1 MSAGQFF
8 NNLFGSQATH
18 QQTPGVQVAVPGA
31 GNQIPNPTV
40 PITSPDSATAA
51 ANGVIP
57 PGTDTSTT
65 NPNAGL
71 DSFVDLWKNAPVDP
85 NAPVDDGTVFGKVDG
100 NELLKAAS
108 SMDFTKVITPELQ
121 ARIAAG
127 GEDGVKANME
137 AMALVSRQTYAQASF
152 ATTKLIEQAIAKNNA
167 KLESKLP
174 SALRNHNTESLIKE
188 NTVLSHPAAAPMVAG
203 LVSQFQT
210 KYPDASPAEIKQ
222 HAEAYFTQ
230 FAESMLKS
238 REAATNPTDA
248 DTDWGKWMA
257 S

>member
-1 MSAGQFF
+1 MASAGEFF
-8 NNLFGSQATH
+8 SNMFRDKPA
-18 QQTPGVQVAVPGA
+18 QTPGVAVQVPGA
-31 GNQIPNPTV
+31 PVNPAQSIIA
-40 PITSPDSATAA
+40 PESATMA
-51 ANGVIP
+51 ANGVVP
-57 PGTDTSTT
+57 PGTDTSAP

-85 NAPVDDGTVFGKVDG
+85 NAPVDDGTVFGKVNGDD
-100 NELLKAAS
+100 LMKAAS
-108 SMDFTKVITPELQ
+108 NMDFTKSVSPELQ

-127 GEDGVKANME
+127 GEDGVKASME
-137 AMALVSRQTYAQASF
+137 AMSLVSRQTYAQASF

-188 NTVLSHPAAAPMVAG
+188 NPVLSHPAAAPMVAG

-210 KYPDASPAEIKQ
+210 KFPDASPAEIKA

-230 FAESMLKS
+230 FAGSLLQS
-238 REAATNPTDA
+238 QQAATNPGNT
-248 DTDWGKWMA
+248 DTDWSSWLDNK
-257 S
+257 

>member
-8 NNLFGSQATH
+8 SNMFGSGAKH
-18 QQTPGVQVAVPGA
+18 QPTPGVAVQVPGA
-31 GNQIPNPTV
+31 PVNPAI

-51 ANGVIP
+51 ANGVVP
-57 PGTDTSTT
+57 PGTNTEVP

-85 NAPVDDGTVFGKVDG
+85 NAPVDDGTVFGKVNGDD
-100 NELLKAAS
+100 LRKAAS
-108 SMDFTKVITPELQ
+108 NMDFTKSVPVELQ

-127 GEDGVKANME
+127 GEDGVKASME
-137 AMALVSRQTYAQASF
+137 AMAHVSRETYAQASF

-188 NTVLSHPAAAPMVAG
+188 NPVLSHPAAAPMVAG

-210 KYPDASPAEIKQ
+210 KYPDASPAEIKA

-230 FAESMLKS
+230 FAGSLMQS
-238 REAATNPTDA
+238 QQSATNPTEA
-248 DTDWGKWMA
+248 DTDWGKWV
-257 S
+257 SS

>member
-1 MSAGQFF
+1 MTTPGEFF
-8 NNLFGSQATH
+8 SNMFRDKPAP
-18 QQTPGVQVAVPGA
+18 TPGVAVQVPGA
-31 GNQIPNPTV
+31 PGNPASSIVAPETPTM
-40 PITSPDSATAA
+40 A
-51 ANGVIP
+51 ANGIVP
-57 PGTDTSTT
+57 PDADTSTP

-85 NAPVDDGTVFGKVDG
+85 NAPVDDGTVFGKVNGDD
-100 NELLKAAS
+100 LLKAAS
-108 SMDFTKVITPELQ
+108 QMDFTKSVSPELQ

-127 GEDGVKANME
+127 GADGVAASME

-174 SALRNHNTESLIKE
+174 SALRNHSTDTLIKE
-188 NTVLSHPAAAPMVAG
+188 NPVLSHPAAAPMVAG
-203 LVSQFQT
+203 LISQFQT

-230 FAESMLKS
+230 FAQSMLNS
-238 REAATNPTDA
+238 QQTATNPTEA
-248 DTDWGKWMA
+248 DTDWGKWA
-257 S
+257 TS

>member
-1 MSAGQFF
+1 MATAGEIF
-8 NNLFGSQATH
+8 NKMFGSEAKH
-18 QQTPGVQVAVPGA
+18 QQTPGVAVQVPGA
-31 GNQIPNPTV
+31 PVNPAI

-57 PGTDTSTT
+57 PGTDTAPP

-85 NAPVDDGTVFGKVDG
+85 NAPVDDGTVFGKVNGDD
-100 NELLKAAS
+100 LMKAAS
-108 SMDFTKVITPELQ
+108 NMDFTKSVSPELQ

-127 GEDGVKANME
+127 GEDGVKASME
-137 AMALVSRQTYAQASF
+137 AMSLVSRQTYAQASF
-152 ATTKLIEQAIAKNNA
+152 ATTKLIEQAIAKNNVR
-167 KLESKLP
+167 LESKLP

-188 NTVLSHPAAAPMVAG
+188 NPVLSHPAAAPMVAG

-210 KYPDASPAEIKQ
+210 KYPDASPAEIKA

-230 FAESMLKS
+230 FAGSLIQS
-238 REAATNPTDA
+238 QQAATKPGNT
-248 DTDWGKWMA
+248 DTDWDKWIKE
-257 S
+257 

>member
-1 MSAGQFF
+1 MATAGEIF
-8 NNLFGSQATH
+8 NKMFGSGAKH
-18 QQTPGVQVAVPGA
+18 QQTPGVAVQVPGA
-31 GNQIPNPTV
+31 PVNPAI

-57 PGTDTSTT
+57 PGTDTAPP

-85 NAPVDDGTVFGKVDG
+85 NAPVDDGTVFGKVNGDD
-100 NELLKAAS
+100 LMKAAS
-108 SMDFTKVITPELQ
+108 NMDFTKSVSPELQ

-127 GEDGVKANME
+127 GEDGVKASME
-137 AMALVSRQTYAQASF
+137 AMSLVSRQTYAQASF
-152 ATTKLIEQAIAKNNA
+152 ATTKLIEQAIAKNNVR
-167 KLESKLP
+167 LESKLP

-188 NTVLSHPAAAPMVAG
+188 NPVLSHPAAAPMVAG

-210 KYPDASPAEIKQ
+210 KYPDASPAEIKA

-230 FAESMLKS
+230 FAGSLIQS
-238 REAATNPTDA
+238 QQAATKPGNT
-248 DTDWGKWMA
+248 DTDWGSWLDNK
-257 S
+257 

>member
-1 MSAGQFF
+1 MASAGEIFS
-8 NNLFGSQATH
+8 NMFGSGAKH
-18 QQTPGVQVAVPGA
+18 QPTPGVTVQAPGA
-31 GNQIPNPTV
+31 PVNPAI

-57 PGTDTSTT
+57 PSTDTTSP

-85 NAPVDDGTVFGKVDG
+85 NAPVDDGTVFGKVNGDD
-100 NELLKAAS
+100 LMKAAS
-108 SMDFTKVITPELQ
+108 NMDFTKSVSPDLQ

-127 GEDGVKANME
+127 GEDGVKASME
-137 AMALVSRQTYAQASF
+137 AMSLVSRQTYAQASY

-174 SALRNHNTESLIKE
+174 SVLRNHNTDSLIKE
-188 NTVLSHPAAAPMVAG
+188 NPVLSHPAAAPMVAG

-210 KYPDASPAEIKQ
+210 KYPDASSAEIKA

-230 FAESMLKS
+230 FAGSLIQS
-238 REAATNPTDA
+238 QQAATIPSNT
-248 DTDWGKWMA
+248 DTDWNSWLEK
-257 S
+257 

>member
-1 MSAGQFF
+1 MATAGEIF
-8 NNLFGSQATH
+8 NKMFGSEAKH
-18 QQTPGVQVAVPGA
+18 QPTPGVTVQAPGA
-31 GNQIPNPTV
+31 TGNPAI
-40 PITSPDSATAA
+40 PITSPDSTTAA

-57 PGTDTSTT
+57 PGTDTTPP

-85 NAPVDDGTVFGKVDG
+85 NAPVDDGTVFGKVNGDD
-100 NELLKAAS
+100 LRKAAS
-108 SMDFTKVITPELQ
+108 GMDFTRSVPVELQ

-127 GEDGVKANME
+127 GEDGVKASME
-137 AMALVSRQTYAQASF
+137 AMAHVSRETYAQASY

-188 NTVLSHPAAAPMVAG
+188 NPVLSHPAAAPMVAG
-203 LVSQFQT
+203 LVNQFQT
-210 KYPDASPAEIKQ
+210 KYPDASPAEIKA

-230 FAESMLKS
+230 FAGSLMQS
-238 REAATNPTDA
+238 QQAATNPSNT
-248 DTDWGKWMA
+248 DTDWGSWLPK
-257 S
+257 